1 MTILPRITRFTPAAP
16 ASNPQ
21 PLLTR
26 HFAEDMAE
34 RLLAA
39 AIKAVG
45 EHPARALLH
54 VHSYFALYAR
64 QLSQGAIAPL
74 VEADAP
80 EWLQEALELL
90 EAQVAK

>member
-1 MTILPRITRFTPAAP
+1 MTILPRITRITPATP
-16 ASNPQ
+16 ANHQ

-26 HFAEDMAE
+26 RFAEDMAE

-39 AIKAVG
+39 ALKAIG
-45 EHPARALLH
+45 EHPAHALLH
-54 VHSYFALYAR
+54 AHSYFALYAR